1 MAAARTGA
9 GAEGGRRGMLTRL
22 EADGFLN
29 LVGFAVDFG
38 PCTCIAGPNGAGK
51 SNLLDAIRFLSL
63 LADHPIREAALRV
76 RGGKGGG
83 ARIEELFHDGGGAPR
98 ESFRL
103 AAEMLVEPEL
113 RDDFGRP
120 GRATSTFLRYELEIG
135 RAGRAGRAAAGIEL
149 RSESLRP
156 IRRGEAGRR
165 LRFPHS
171 KAKFR
176 DSAVRNRRFTRTGYV
191 STLRAPD
198 GSAGILV
205 HQDGGAPGPAPGAP
219 ARGAPGTVVG
229 TTNSVATPT
238 VLAARR
244 EMQRWR
250 RLSPEP
256 AALRRPDRRSEGP
269 AFVSERGAHLAAAL
283 GRLQDLAGPGGG
295 PAARVAARL
304 AELAPVSGVEALPDP
319 SGDLLTLSFTEAG
332 GRRASAGATS
342 EGVLRFLALA
352 LLAEDPEA
360 RGLLCIEAPEQGL
373 HPGGLPALARLVR
386 DLAVDPRAP
395 VDARNPLRQIVLT
408 THSPVFLRMLD
419 PADLLVADRTTR
431 PEGEG
436 SGHGLRC
443 RPLAGTWRAAAGG
456 GEALAALPAM
466 SEYLPPSGAQLLMA
480 FEAPPRGE
488 AARRTVT

>member
-1 MAAARTGA
+1 
-9 GAEGGRRGMLTRL
+9 MLTRL

-29 LVGFAVDFG
+29 LVGLAVDFG

-103 AAEMLVEPEL
+103 AAEMLVEPDV

-120 GRATSTFLRYELEIG
+120 GRATSTFLRYEMEIG
-135 RAGRAGRAAAGIEL
+135 RARGGRGRTGRGSAGIEL
-149 RSESLRP
+149 RAESLRP
-156 IRRGEAGRR
+156 IRRSEAGRR

-205 HQDGGAPGPAPGAP
+205 HQDGGSPGLGTGAP
-219 ARGAPGTVVG
+219 ARGAPGTVTG
-229 TTNSVATPT
+229 TTSSAATPT
-238 VLAARR
+238 ILAARR

-256 AALRRPDRRSEGP
+256 AALRRPDRRGEDP
-269 AFVSERGAHLAAAL
+269 AFVSERGAHLAATLA
-283 GRLQDLAGPGGG
+283 RLQGLGDPGGG
-295 PAARVAARL
+295 PRARVAARL

-319 SGDLLTLSFTEAG
+319 SGEVLTLSFTEAG
-332 GRRASAGATS
+332 GRRTSAGAVS

-360 RGLLCIEAPEQGL
+360 RGLLCVEAPEQGL

-386 DLAVDPRAP
+386 DLAVDPRSP
-395 VDARNPLRQIVLT
+395 VDARNPLRQVILT
-408 THSPVFLRMLD
+408 SHSPVFLRMLD
-419 PADLLVADRTTR
+419 PADLLVAERTTR

-436 SGHGLRC
+436 SGGGLRC

-466 SEYLPPSGAQLLMA
+466 AEYLLPPGAQLPMP
-480 FEAPPRGE
+480 FEAPRRAE
-488 AARRTVT
+488 AATGGSRAPE

>member
-1 MAAARTGA
+1 
-9 GAEGGRRGMLTRL
+9 MLTRL

-29 LVGFAVDFG
+29 LTGFAADFG

-76 RGGKGGG
+76 RGGEGGG

-103 AAEMLVEPEL
+103 AAEMLVEADV

-120 GRATSTFLRYELEIG
+120 GRTTSTFLRYEVEIGRARGGTG
-135 RAGRAGRAAAGIEL
+135 RAGRAVAGVEL

-198 GSAGILV
+198 GSTEIRV
-205 HQDGGAPGPAPGAP
+205 HQDGGPPGPAPGAP
-219 ARGAPGTVVG
+219 ARDAPGTVIG
-229 TTNSVATPT
+229 TTSSAATPT
-238 VLAARR
+238 ILAARR

-256 AALRRPDRRSEGP
+256 AALRRPDRRGEAPTS
-269 AFVSERGAHLAAAL
+269 VSERGAHLAAAL
-283 GRLQDLAGPGGG
+283 GRLQELAGPGGG

-304 AELAPVSGVEALPDP
+304 AELGPVSGVEAVPDP
-319 SGDLLTLSFTEAG
+319 SGDLLTLSFTEVG
-332 GRRASAGATS
+332 GRRASAGVVS

-360 RGLLCIEAPEQGL
+360 RGLLCVEAPEQGL
-373 HPGGLPALARLVR
+373 HPDGLPALARLVR

-395 VDARNPLRQIVLT
+395 VDARNPLRQIILT

-419 PADLLVADRTTR
+419 PADLLIADRGTR
-431 PEGEG
+431 PEEEG
-436 SGHGLRC
+436 SGRGLRC
-443 RPLAGTWRAAAGG
+443 RPLAGTWRAAAEG

-466 SEYLPPSGAQLLMA
+466 ADYLPPPGAQLPMP
-480 FEAPPRGE
+480 FEAPQRGE
-488 AARRTVT
+488 AAKGGSRAPE